1 MPEVEYEEEETYEE
15 PQIKMDLDEVDEDTG
30 EENPNFVYEED
41 NVDDEGNVLPDV
53 ERREPQYKKEDIFV
67 KANQPEPKKP
77 PKKKRVLSEE
87 HKAKLAQARE
97 KALATR
103 RANAQE
109 KKRLKELEK
118 KAKQKKTK
126 ELERY
131 VNEGEVR
138 RDPPPVVEQIRE
150 KIIEKGEHNITKKD
164 LEDAQLEA
172 IIKYEALRKER
183 KKKKQ
188 EEQVEEQKKEKAR
201 EAIRRATQPR
211 KQIYQGQEGYWDDMF

>member
-1 MPEVEYEEEETYEE
+1 MNFMPEVEEVMEEE
-15 PQIKMDLDEVDEDTG
+15 PQIKMDLDEVDEETG
-30 EENPNFVYEED
+30 EQNPNFIYEED

-53 ERREPQYKKEDIFV
+53 EKREPQYKKEDIFV
-67 KANQPEPKKP
+67 KANQPDPIKP
-77 PKKKRVLSEE
+77 PKKKRVLTEE

-126 ELERY
+126 ELEAY
-131 VNEGEVR
+131 VE
-138 RDPPPVVEQIRE
+138 DKPPIVEQVKEKVVERE
-150 KIIEKGEHNITKKD
+150 ATITKKD
-164 LEDAQLEA
+164 IEEAQLEA
-172 IIKYEALRKER
+172 IMKYEALRKER

-188 EEQVEEQKKEKAR
+188 EEQAEEQKKEKAR

>member
-1 MPEVEYEEEETYEE
+1 MPEVEEVMEEE
-15 PQIKMDLDEVDEDTG
+15 PQIKMDLDEVDEETG
-30 EENPNFVYEED
+30 EQNPNFIYEED

-53 ERREPQYKKEDIFV
+53 EKREPQYKKEDIFV
-67 KANQPEPKKP
+67 KANQPDPIKP
-77 PKKKRVLSEE
+77 PKKKRVLTEE

-126 ELERY
+126 ELEAY
-131 VNEGEVR
+131 VE
-138 RDPPPVVEQIRE
+138 DKPPIVEQVKEKVVERE
-150 KIIEKGEHNITKKD
+150 ATITKKD
-164 LEDAQLEA
+164 IEEAQLEA
-172 IIKYEALRKER
+172 IMKYEALRKER

-188 EEQVEEQKKEKAR
+188 EEQAEEQKKEKAR

>member
-1 MPEVEYEEEETYEE
+1 MPEVEEVMEEE
-15 PQIKMDLDEVDEDTG
+15 PQIKMDLDEVNEETG
-30 EENPNFVYEED
+30 EQNPNFIYEED

-53 ERREPQYKKEDIFV
+53 EKREPQYKKEDIFV
-67 KANQPEPKKP
+67 KANQPDPIKP
-77 PKKKRVLSEE
+77 PKKKRVLTEE

-126 ELERY
+126 ELEAY
-131 VNEGEVR
+131 VE
-138 RDPPPVVEQIRE
+138 DKPPIVEQVKEKVVERE
-150 KIIEKGEHNITKKD
+150 ATITKKD
-164 LEDAQLEA
+164 IEEAQLEA
-172 IIKYEALRKER
+172 IMKYEALRKER

-188 EEQVEEQKKEKAR
+188 EEQAEEQKKEKAR